1 MTPDEML
8 EEAEFL
14 MGQGREDDAM
24 FLMDQYEQALL
35 DIARTRELPRA
46 PRAAVE
52 FADPA
57 AVAAEREAGIQQ
69 AARERVEE
77 FGATLPAGTSV
88 EAARR
93 EQADILRAEAE
104 RERARVVMPG
114 REQPVSLS
122 EKGLFRGTRIQD
134 YPSLLLEPVEG
145 TGVLRPDILEAR
157 EEAAAVPMQDVPK
170 VLRDTLIYP
179 VVQARRYRDPETGA
193 LTVPTGAQ
201 EAREAFT
208 LQTERSEAGMRAER
222 DALRAQQAELDRRLA
237 EEPETVSWY
246 ERYVGTPGQLMS
258 EIFTD
263 PVEGTGVVETPLS
276 GTLRSTLSWISALA
290 AEGYFRML
298 GYEVDSNGLPVNP
311 DDWGY
316 GLAEFRRQAGK
327 TGADL
332 LRDMGAENLA
342 QEMERASETGVAYP
356 TQYLNLMAQAAED
369 AGVPKEY
376 TDTAENLLLSIAPIA
391 VPLPGVAT
399 ESQTRKATTFDPEG
413 RRRVINIEVPD
424 IMEDPK
430 GFFEAEFRR
439 ISSNV
444 AKGRTFGDE
453 YLDSPA
459 VRDYYARVTG
469 DPDDAYIAGML
480 PEILI
485 PAGPEL
491 LGGPIGYAAG
501 AAADFAR
508 VSKGVTRAK
517 ALAKAQ
523 AALDDAQEAMKAA
536 RRAGDR
542 AAMQAAQSRIG
553 AASDRIQSL
562 ERAAGEYDAGVIN
575 RLARQAVRR
584 VTGDEELIRRADA
597 ALGGEGSLLGR
608 LIREEGT
615 GRSARPP
622 APKAITVGDV
632 ANALK
637 PVLGEKDAL
646 RVSRLV
652 GKNIPGDYVMLT
664 DVIAVPRADLPRAKE
679 MLAFHRSQA
688 FRRTGRELY
697 LRLYDEAVKLPDG
710 PLRQQALRTAY
721 DTKAAYEAAPVTGK
735 FGYQDLPKSVR
746 SRFKQVVRAVGRE
759 TDPGNADFV
768 KMFDQRKPSE
778 MFMALDTPM
787 AKELA
792 KYASWDDVPAALRRQ
807 AIDAYDFQYPSAYA
821 AGARR
826 AGDLTR
832 AQMWFQTQEQIMGL
846 PQRLWSSRLLS
857 GKTGRRLRR
866 RFGRLEE
873 ETFAAARA
881 AQELKAA
888 GSTALRTLE
897 ERFLKMVR
905 DPRTTSVDDAL
916 DKLLEDE
923 LLTSDVAASEAWDK
937 VFGHLYG
944 DTLKDKVMAAAMR
957 DGMIPAL
964 DVNGVEVITEYPTIK
979 SVRAIDSRFASEAG
993 RDILPGLSILPPDI
1007 HAAFLKTVLEDGIRK
1022 EILASRKL
1030 IHEAGTAPR
1039 SVIFGT
1045 DEGGTISL
1053 RTVMEHMDESLEDF
1067 GRRAKELMPFPER
1080 GIATEIPDY
1089 LDTTF
1094 GKRMAVYDTAASFAE
1109 AQLAKGG
1116 EALFSVLDQ
1125 VPVRQRANVAKMAS
1139 EWGMDKL
1146 ARLRRDVIHR
1156 LQYGYIVPNI
1166 MGQGAELL
1174 RQAITPLVTIGIRDT
1189 INATDHMLRQVYRRR
1204 MGGGGITTPDGTYLS
1219 PRVIEAL
1226 AESYGIGRTGLEQA
1240 RTGRLANDLM
1250 RTARNL
1256 AAREGKIGDPQGLK
1270 EVVVARAKQ
1279 GYRLADSGVGE
1290 VLDPR
1295 QRGYFLR
1302 LAEALELNFRRSVF
1316 EMALARGDAPTQ
1328 AADLARRSQLDFT
1341 QVPGFVQ
1348 EYAAPLFAEAGALY
1362 QLGAETL
1369 YRIIENPQA
1378 ATAALKTMRA
1388 KAEAQD
1394 PYNVYGDKALKSL
1407 GLIGVTDKDWG
1418 KGKLTFFPP
1427 QGEVYYLPELPI
1439 FAAPEAML
1447 FAARNADLLIDDIRF
1462 AYSKRG
1468 AGAAAGEALLSAG
1481 EGIAGGVDILAA
1493 TDILLPAVLEAYEQF
1508 GVGDAYVSQGVPDA
1522 QPMSDEKVFW
1532 SLALLAQANDPD
1544 HLPGGEWEQFL
1555 TRYQPEHV
1563 KPPSGMGSPDDPFLW
1578 TQQPPEGI
1586 PHVLYDITPEGRNLY
1601 YAFKPSETGVRRIA
1615 IQRALTPDQIEQVLP
1630 FYATLNEQQART
1642 TPPRQLFTEPAL
1654 PSTPEQVVMET
1665 MLPRVEMPVQ
1675 EARRQ
1680 QAEAV
1685 RGIRQGAVE

>member
-14 MGQGREDDAM
+14 MGEGREDDAM

-57 AVAAEREAGIQQ
+57 EVAAQREAGIQQ

-88 EAARR
+88 EEARR
-93 EQADILRAEAE
+93 QQADILRAEAE

-114 REQPVSLS
+114 REQPVGLS
-122 EKGLFRGTRIQD
+122 EQGIFRGTRIQD

-193 LTVPTGAQ
+193 LTVPTPAQ

-208 LQTERSEAGMRAER
+208 LQTERTEAGMRAER
-222 DALRAQQAELDRRLA
+222 EALRAQQAELDRRLA
-237 EEPETVSWY
+237 EEPETVGWY

-263 PVEGTGVVETPLS
+263 PVEGTGVVETPLA

-290 AEGYFRML
+290 AEGYFRGM
-298 GYEVDSNGLPVNP
+298 GYEVDANGLPVNP

-316 GLAEFRRQAGK
+316 ALAEYRRQAGQS
-327 TGADL
+327 GADL
-332 LRDMGAENLA
+332 FREMGAENFA
-342 QEMERASETGVAYP
+342 QEIERASETGVAYP

-369 AGVPKEY
+369 VGVPKEY
-376 TDTAENLLLSIAPIA
+376 TDTAENVLLSIAPLAI
-391 VPLPGVAT
+391 PLPGVAT

-424 IMEDPK
+424 IREDPK

-439 ISSNV
+439 IASNV

-491 LGGPIGYAAG
+491 LGGPVGYVAG
-501 AAADFAR
+501 ALADFAR
-508 VSKGVTRAK
+508 VSKGVSRAK

-523 AALDDAQEAMKAA
+523 AALDDAQTALRQASRTGDVRARTEAV
-536 RRAGDR
+536 RAVGRANDR
-542 AAMQAAQSRIG
+542 VE
-553 AASDRIQSL
+553 SL
-562 ERAAGEYDAGVIN
+562 QRAAGEYDAGFIN

-584 VTGDEELIRRADA
+584 VTGDEDLIRRADD
-597 ALGGEGSLLGR
+597 ALRG
-608 LIREEGT
+608 
-615 GRSARPP
+615 
-622 APKAITVGDV
+622 APDAITVGDV

-637 PVLGEKDAL
+637 PVLGQKEAL
-646 RVSRLV
+646 RASRLV
-652 GKNIPGDYVMLT
+652 AKNIPGDYVMLT
-664 DVIAVPRADLPRAKE
+664 DVIAVPRAELARAKE

-697 LRLYDEAVKLPDG
+697 LNLYDEALKLPDG

-721 DTKAAYEAAPVTGK
+721 DAKLAYEAAPVSGK
-735 FGYQDLPKSVR
+735 FGFQDLPKTVR

-759 TDPGNADFV
+759 VDPGNADYV
-768 KMFDQRKPSE
+768 KMFDQRKPNE
-778 MFMALDTPM
+778 MFMGLDIPM
-787 AKELA
+787 AKELE

-807 AIDAYDFQYPSAYA
+807 AIDAFDFQFPSAYA
-821 AGARR
+821 PGARR

-832 AQMWFQTQEQIMGL
+832 AQMWFQTQEQVMGL
-846 PQRLWSSRLLS
+846 KQRLFASRLFS

-888 GSTALRTLE
+888 GSTALRTLR
-897 ERFLKMVR
+897 ERFLKIVS

-916 DKLLEDE
+916 DKLLVDE
-923 LLTSDVAASEAWDK
+923 LMTSDVPASEAWDK

-944 DTLKDKVMAAAMR
+944 DTLKDKVLTAAQR
-957 DGMIPAL
+957 DGMIPVL
-964 DVNGVEVITEYPTIK
+964 DVGAEQVMAYPTIK

-993 RDILPGLSILPPDI
+993 GDILPGLSILPPDI

-1045 DEGGTISL
+1045 DGDGTISL
-1053 RTVMEHMDESLEDF
+1053 RTVMENMDEPLEDF
-1067 GRRAKELMPFPER
+1067 ARRAKDLFPFPER
-1080 GIATEIPDY
+1080 GIATELPEY

-1109 AQLAKGG
+1109 GELAKGG
-1116 EALFSVLDQ
+1116 EALFAILDQ
-1125 VPVRQRANVAKMAS
+1125 VPVRQRANVAKMAQ
-1139 EWGMDKL
+1139 EWGLDKA

-1204 MGGGGITTPDGTYLS
+1204 MGGGGITTPTGEYLS
-1219 PRVIEAL
+1219 PKVIESL

-1240 RTGRLANDLM
+1240 RTGSLANDLM
-1250 RTARNL
+1250 TEARRM
-1256 AAREGKIGDPQGLK
+1256 ARGPGG
-1270 EVVVARAKQ
+1270 RAL
-1279 GYRLADSGVGE
+1279 GNVGE
-1290 VLDPR
+1290 ALDPR

-1328 AADLARRSQLDFT
+1328 AADLARRSELDFT

-1369 YRIIENPQA
+1369 YRIIENPRA

-1418 KGKLTFFPP
+1418 QGKLTFFPP
-1427 QGEVYYLPELPI
+1427 QGETYYLPELPI
-1439 FAAPEAML
+1439 FTAPEAML
-1447 FAARNADLLIDDIRF
+1447 FTARNADLLIDDIRF

-1468 AGAAAGEALLSAG
+1468 AGAAAGEALLATG
-1481 EGIAGGVDILAA
+1481 EGLAGGLDILAA
-1493 TDILLPAVLEAYEQF
+1493 TDILLPAVLEAYEKF

-1522 QPMSDEKVFW
+1522 KPMSDEKVFW

-1544 HLPGGEWEQFL
+1544 HLPGGAWEQFL

-1601 YAFKPSETGVRRIA
+1601 YAFQPSETGKRRIA

-1630 FYATLNEQQART
+1630 MYATYNEQQART

-1654 PSTPEQVVMET
+1654 PSTPGEVVMET

-1680 QAEAV
+1680 QAEAI